1 MALSWM
7 PWIFLSVAI
16 LFEVAGITS
25 MKLSRGFAELL
36 PSIGVFVFYICS
48 AAAVIL
54 ALRRL
59 ELSVAY
65 AIWSGVGTALTAMI
79 GFAYFRE
86 PFTLVKLASLGLV
99 VAGVVGLSLTGKT
112 IADRKARRFLLVF
125 RARTVFLARA
135 VGSSGL
141 RRLPP
146 CSSSWRQSSFFAR
159 SGGSASPRGGAG
171 SPIAAS
177 PASTLWCCG

>member
-1 MALSWM
+1 VALNWM

-25 MKLSRGFAELL
+25 LKLSRGFAEMW
-36 PSIGVFVFYICS
+36 PSVGVFVFYVCS

-86 PFTLVKLASLGLV
+86 PLTLIKLASLALV
-99 VAGVVGLSLTGKT
+99 VLGVVGLSL
-112 IADRKARRFLLVF
+112 AS
-125 RARTVFLARA
+125 RTVD
-135 VGSSGL
+135 
-141 RRLPP
+141 
-146 CSSSWRQSSFFAR
+146 
-159 SGGSASPRGGAG
+159 
-171 SPIAAS
+171 
-177 PASTLWCCG
+177 

>member
-1 MALSWM
+1 MALNWM

-25 MKLSRGFAELL
+25 LKLSRGFAEMW
-36 PSIGVFVFYICS
+36 PSVGVFVFYVCS
-48 AAAVIL
+48 VAAVVL

-86 PFTLVKLASLGLV
+86 PLTLIKLASLALV
-99 VAGVVGLSLTGKT
+99 VLGVVGLSL
-112 IADRKARRFLLVF
+112 AS
-125 RARTVFLARA
+125 RTVD
-135 VGSSGL
+135 
-141 RRLPP
+141 
-146 CSSSWRQSSFFAR
+146 
-159 SGGSASPRGGAG
+159 
-171 SPIAAS
+171 
-177 PASTLWCCG
+177 